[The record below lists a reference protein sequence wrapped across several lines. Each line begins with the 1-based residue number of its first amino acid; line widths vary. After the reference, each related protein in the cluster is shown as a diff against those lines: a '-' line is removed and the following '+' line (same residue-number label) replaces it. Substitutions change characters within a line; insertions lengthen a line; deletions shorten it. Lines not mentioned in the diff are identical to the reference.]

1 MKNFKNSKIINVK
14 CDFCGKD
21 MECPEDMLKTSD
33 GHMCYTCYQN
43 PENMKNGKNKGFKN
57 IHIDMPMVDFTDT
70 IAGNFA
76 DTMVEEV
83 FKDIWSEKK
92 MDLNDMSK
100 KELSKE
106 MFGAGVYLG
115 IQAFID
121 SMNDIEKN
129 KELIKIRK

>member
-1 MKNFKNSKIINVK
+1 
-14 CDFCGKD
+14 
-21 MECPEDMLKTSD
+21 
-33 GHMCYTCYQN
+33 
-43 PENMKNGKNKGFKN
+43 
-57 IHIDMPMVDFTDT
+57 MPMMDFTDA

-76 DTMVEEV
+76 DTIVEDV

-92 MDLNDMSK
+92 SDFKDLSK

-121 SMNDIEKN
+121 SMNDLEIN
-129 KELIKIRK
+129 KENVKIKKYFDIMKK